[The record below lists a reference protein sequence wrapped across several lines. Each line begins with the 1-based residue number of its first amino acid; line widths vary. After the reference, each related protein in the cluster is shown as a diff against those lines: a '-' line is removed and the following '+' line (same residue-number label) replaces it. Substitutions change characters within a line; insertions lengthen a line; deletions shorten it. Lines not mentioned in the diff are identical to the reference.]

1 MDIACPNSF
10 TRKTKFR
17 FNAAR
22 QVNPTVS
29 TKERLILFR
38 SLRVSNY
45 VGGEI
50 FKNSFQTRNEG
61 TVFFFPSLL
70 DRKD

>member
-22 QVNPTVS
+22 QVNPAVDEGETNSLSFSSLFRITWEVKFLKILFKQE
-29 TKERLILFR
+29 TKEQF
-38 SLRVSNY
+38 SFSQVS
-45 VGGEI
+45 
-50 FKNSFQTRNEG
+50 
-61 TVFFFPSLL
+61 
-70 DRKD
+70 